1 MLVLRSLFIPE
12 LPLLLPAPPPGL
24 EQTQALRQP
33 RMAPDELAIFLT
45 NLRTYTHIRF
55 NKYTNTSASPKTTDL
70 LILDAVERKDEK
82 SLKRVQKREQV
93 CHRDRLLVEVQKAE
107 GPRQSQQKHQHYG
120 TLQPGPENSKSVKQ
134 TFSKKLRLQA

>member
-1 MLVLRSLFIPE
+1 
-12 LPLLLPAPPPGL
+12 
-24 EQTQALRQP
+24 
-33 RMAPDELAIFLT
+33 MAPDELAIFLT

-134 TFSKKLRLQA
+134 HSRKITSPSVVIQIHAKLTN

>member
-1 MLVLRSLFIPE
+1 MKLRK
-12 LPLLLPAPPPGL
+12 LLPYHS
-24 EQTQALRQP
+24 
-33 RMAPDELAIFLT
+33 F
-45 NLRTYTHIRF
+45 
-55 NKYTNTSASPKTTDL
+55 ASPKTTDL

-134 TFSKKLRLQA
+134 HSRKITSPSVVIQIHAELTN